1 MVGIHFFQ
9 RPNPS
14 TISIM
19 SESTKRTVAYMVSF
33 SLCRLSSIHPTFD
46 IIIEDTNVEQLG
58 ILASTKHILK
68 YILIICYKF

>member
-1 MVGIHFFQ
+1 
-9 RPNPS
+9 
-14 TISIM
+14 M

-68 YILIICYKF
+68 YTLIICYTRIIIEFLHHF